1 MQGQQRP
8 VLIYYYIPE
17 DKDEAD
23 IPNAFPVLKPGGEI
37 RLRDIRAKF
46 PLPGKYHFRF
56 KMRLGDTSS
65 ALWMD
70 VTNEDSQVPMF
81 DGKIV
86 AKVTR
91 LSWGQAASSSLPAQS
106 PSAPAAEAAVAPSP
120 QARMQ
125 ASAELLGFDGHSPPP
140 SAVGG
145 AAQPRAAW
153 PTQGDMLQTNAQPP
167 PPPAP
172 PQAQAKNNDFDMLF
186 S

>member
-23 IPNAFPVLKPGGEI
+23 IPNAFPVLKPGGQI
-37 RLRDIRAKF
+37 QLRDIRAKF

-56 KMRLGDTSS
+56 KMRLGDTVS

-81 DGKIV
+81 DGRIV

-91 LSWGQAASSSLPAQS
+91 LSWGLAASSSVPAQS
-106 PSAPAAEAAVAPSP
+106 PPAAPVAEAH
-120 QARMQ
+120 
-125 ASAELLGFDGHSPPP
+125 AELLGFDGHTPSPV
-140 SAVGG
+140 AAAAGG
-145 AAQPRAAW
+145 GAQPRAAW
-153 PTQGDMLQTNAQPP
+153 PAQGANSQPP
-167 PPPAP
+167 PPPAA
-172 PQAQAKNNDFDMLF
+172 PQVQAKNNDFDMLF